1 MDEMNKPATTE
12 APKTGGDKDV
22 EDNKML
28 AAIGYLWVLCFI
40 PLFAKKDSPFAQF
53 HGKQGFLLFVISIG
67 LWIIG
72 WFPVIGWFVLFFG
85 EIGLTILSIVGI
97 IKALSG
103 EKWEIPYIGQ
113 YAKKFN
119 F

>member
-1 MDEMNKPATTE
+1 MDETKTPIAA
-12 APKTGGDKDV
+12 APRPGDKKDID
-22 EDNKML
+22 ENKAI

-53 HGKQGFLLFVISIG
+53 HGKQGFLLFVISVG

-72 WFPVIGWFVLFFG
+72 WFPIIGWLISFFG
-85 EIGLTILSIVGI
+85 GIALLALAIVGI

-103 EKWEIPYIGQ
+103 EYWEIPYIGQ